1 MVGCLSVAFMRI
13 LYHSLDWGS
22 SVWLDLFAVVVS
34 LGYISTYDASRAG
47 RPEWVLLN
55 QKGDSSKDGEEIY

>member
-1 MVGCLSVAFMRI
+1 MYGKVIRVLLA
-13 LYHSLDWGS
+13 
-22 SVWLDLFAVVVS
+22 VVS
-34 LGYISTYDASRAG
+34 LGYISTYDASRPG